1 MLTDARH
8 KKTKVYVGDFET
20 TVFDGQTF
28 TEVWAS
34 ALVQMYSEDVVV
46 VNSIGKTYDY
56 LVDQKCN
63 CVVYYHNLKFDGEFW
78 LYYLVKVL
86 GFSQACVIDEEEP
99 SNTTWIKPREMPE
112 KSLTYTISDRG
123 QWYKITFKVNGKLI
137 ELRDSLKLL
146 PFSVKEIGRSFKTK
160 HQKSEIEYKGVR
172 HAGGKISPEE
182 QEYIKNDVLVVKE
195 ALEFMYGQ
203 GHKRLTIGSCCLTEY
218 KNIIGNDLF
227 KAMFPNLLEY
237 PLDASVY
244 GSSNADQYIRKSY
257 KGGWCYVVTK
267 KANQRK
273 KNGLTADVNSLYPS
287 MMHSQS
293 GNRFPVGWPR
303 GFWSGNE
310 IPEKAL
316 RPKAYFFIRI
326 RTRFYLKKDKLPFIQ
341 IKGNLLYKSTQC
353 LETSDYYDRKTGKY
367 HRWLMKDGK
376 MIPTTVELTLTC
388 TDYYL
393 FLEHYNVE
401 DFEILD
407 GCWFNTDI
415 GIFDEYINRYKE
427 IKMNSKGAMRTLAK
441 LFLNNLYGKLAT
453 NDNSS
458 FKLLI
463 DKNEEEIGFIPIPQ
477 HDKPIVYIPA
487 GSAVTSYARNFTIRA
502 AQANYYGADKNG
514 FIYADTDSI
523 HCDIPI
529 EELKGVKID
538 DKDFCCWKIES
549 IWDEAIFARQ
559 KTYIEHVVAED
570 LKPIDNPY
578 YSIKCAGMPDRCK
591 NLLNA
596 RLTNKTF
603 TKEEKME
610 LSDDAIDFLFDD
622 DGNTKPMEL
631 EDFKIG
637 IRIPGKLL
645 PKRIKGGIVLTDT
658 EFTMRG

>member
-99 SNTTWIKPREMPE
+99 SNTTWIKPREMPD
-112 KSLTYTISDRG
+112 KSLVYTISDRG

-195 ALEFMYGQ
+195 ALEFMYEQ

-218 KNIIGNDLF
+218 KNIIGDDLF

-237 PLDASVY
+237 PLDESVY
-244 GSSNADQYIRKSY
+244 GASNADQYIRKSY

-293 GNRFPVGWPR
+293 GNRFPVGYPR

-538 DKDFCCWKIES
+538 DKDFCCWKVES
-549 IWDEAIFARQ
+549 LWDEAIFARQ
-559 KTYIEHVVAED
+559 KTYIEHVIAED

-603 TKEEKME
+603 TNEEKME
-610 LSDDAIDFLFDD
+610 LSDDAVDFLFDD
-622 DGNTKPMEL
+622 NGNTKPMEL

-637 IRIPGKLL
+637 IKIPGKLL

>member
-86 GFSQACVIDEEEP
+86 GFSQACVIDEDEP
-99 SNTTWIKPREMPE
+99 SNTTWIKPREMPD
-112 KSLTYTISDRG
+112 KSLVYTISDRG

-195 ALEFMYGQ
+195 ALEFMYEQ

-237 PLDASVY
+237 PLDESVY
-244 GSSNADQYIRKSY
+244 GASNADQYIRKSY

-293 GNRFPVGWPR
+293 GNRFPVGYPR

-502 AQANYYGADKNG
+502 AQANYYGADKSG

-538 DKDFCCWKIES
+538 DKDFCCWKVEAL
-549 IWDEAIFARQ
+549 WDEAIFARQ
-559 KTYIEHVVAED
+559 KTYIEHVIAED

-603 TKEEKME
+603 TNEEKME
-610 LSDDAIDFLFDD
+610 LSDDAVDFLFDD

-637 IRIPGKLL
+637 IKIPGKLL

>member
-99 SNTTWIKPREMPE
+99 SNTTWIKPREMPD
-112 KSLTYTISDRG
+112 KSLVYTISDRG

-195 ALEFMYGQ
+195 ALEFMYEQ

-218 KNIIGNDLF
+218 KNIIGDDLF

-237 PLDASVY
+237 PLDESVY
-244 GSSNADQYIRKSY
+244 GASNADQYIRKSY

-293 GNRFPVGWPR
+293 GNRFPVGYPR

-502 AQANYYGADKNG
+502 AQANYYGADKSG

-538 DKDFCCWKIES
+538 DKDFCCWKVEAL
-549 IWDEAIFARQ
+549 WDEAIFARQ
-559 KTYIEHVVAED
+559 KTYIEHVIAED

-603 TKEEKME
+603 TNEEKME

-622 DGNTKPMEL
+622 NGNTKPMEL

-637 IRIPGKLL
+637 IKIPGKLL

>member
-8 KKTKVYVGDFET
+8 TKTKVYVGDFET
-20 TVFDGQTF
+20 TVFEGQTF

-56 LVDQKCN
+56 LVGQKCN

-99 SNTTWIKPREMPE
+99 SNTTWIKPKEMPD
-112 KSLTYTISDRG
+112 KSLVYTISDRG

-195 ALEFMYGQ
+195 ALEFMYEQ

-218 KNIIGNDLF
+218 KNIIGADLF

-237 PLDASVY
+237 PLDESVY
-244 GSSNADQYIRKSY
+244 GASNADRYIRKSY

-293 GNRFPVGWPR
+293 GNRFPVGYPR

-316 RPKAYFFIRI
+316 RPTAYFFIRI

-502 AQANYYGADKNG
+502 AQANYYGADKHG

-529 EELKGVKID
+529 EELKGVTID
-538 DKDFCCWKIES
+538 DKDFCCWKVES
-549 IWDEAIFARQ
+549 LWDEAIFTRQ
-559 KTYIEHVVAED
+559 KTYIEHVIAED
-570 LKPIDNPY
+570 LKPIDSPY

-591 NLLNA
+591 NLLSA

-603 TKEEKME
+603 TNEEKME

-645 PKRIKGGIVLTDT
+645 PKRIRGGIVLTDT

>member
-34 ALVQMYSEDVVV
+34 ALVQMYSEDVAV

-99 SNTTWIKPREMPE
+99 SNTTWIKPREMPD
-112 KSLTYTISDRG
+112 KSLVYTISDRG

-195 ALEFMYGQ
+195 ALEFMYEQ

-218 KNIIGNDLF
+218 KNIIGDDLF

-237 PLDASVY
+237 PLDESVY
-244 GSSNADQYIRKSY
+244 GASNADQYIRKSY

-293 GNRFPVGWPR
+293 GNRFPVGYPR

-502 AQANYYGADKNG
+502 AQANYYGADKSG

-538 DKDFCCWKIES
+538 DKDFCCWKVEAL
-549 IWDEAIFARQ
+549 WDEAIFARQ
-559 KTYIEHVVAED
+559 KTYIEHVIAED

-603 TKEEKME
+603 TDEEKME
-610 LSDDAIDFLFDD
+610 LSVDVIDFLFDD

-637 IRIPGKLL
+637 IKIPGKLL